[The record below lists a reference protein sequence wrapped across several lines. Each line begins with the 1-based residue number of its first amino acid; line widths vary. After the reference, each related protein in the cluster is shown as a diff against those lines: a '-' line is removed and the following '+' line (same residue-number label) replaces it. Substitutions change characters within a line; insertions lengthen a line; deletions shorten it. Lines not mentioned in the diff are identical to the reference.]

1 MAGSTRFGM
10 AGCDRSWLS
19 SPRRR
24 VGCRLSRRR
33 PVRCGGDCSTPTLT
47 RWPTI
52 ARSGS
57 TLCATTAATWTPAGC
72 TSCRTADG
80 SCLPLTRRRGMAGAG
95 GWLACHPP
103 AWGIGGLVGPGA
115 DAGVVTAVL
124 ADLRLAGAA
133 RTWVRPNPVQGA
145 YWAAAA
151 RQPGTV
157 VMPRRA
163 HVIDLTGGPDA
174 VLARMPAST
183 RRGLRVAARRGVQV
197 EMDRTGRLLPVHQQL
212 VQASI
217 LRWAEHQHEPAALA
231 RWRAARRDPPA
242 KLEAIAR
249 HLGTALVV
257 LVAYLDD
264 RPVASNITLLGAA
277 AHDTRAAID
286 RPVAGPVRAAE
297 LLQWRAIQ
305 LACEHGCRTHHLGE
319 TGASVSL
326 AQFKERFGAVG
337 VDYAEY
343 RLERIPYTRCDRAL
357 RAAAKSA
364 LRFRDTPSDN

>member
-1 MAGSTRFGM
+1 MAE
-10 AGCDRSWLS
+10 L
-19 SPRRR
+19 
-24 VGCRLSRRR
+24 
-33 PVRCGGDCSTPTLT
+33 
-47 RWPTI
+47 
-52 ARSGS
+52 
-57 TLCATTAATWTPAGC
+57 TAAPDGIQVVTLAPRPLW
-72 TSCRTADG
+72 RRLLDADTDALADHG
-80 SCLPLTRRRGMAGAG
+80 PEWIDAMCDDGRYVDASRLYELPDGRRFVLPLTRRRGIRGGRPARLPPTGVGYRRAGRA
-95 GWLACHPP
+95 WL
-103 AWGIGGLVGPGA
+103 

-124 ADLRLAGAA
+124 VVLRRAGAA
-133 RTWVRPNPVQGA
+133 RTRVRPNPVQGA

-183 RRGLRVAARRGVQV
+183 RRGLRVAARRGVRV
-197 EMDRTGRLLPVHQQL
+197 EMDRTGRLLPIHQQL

-249 HLGTALVV
+249 HLGAALVV

-337 VDYAEY
+337 VDYAEH

-357 RAAAKSA
+357 RTAAKRA
-364 LRFRDTPSDN
+364 LRFRDTPP

>member
-1 MAGSTRFGM
+1 VAELIAAPGGIQVVTPAPRPF
-10 AGCDRSWLS
+10 
-19 SPRRR
+19 RRR
-24 VGCRLSRRR
+24 LFVADTDALADHGPEWIDAMCDDGRYVDASRLYELPDGRRF
-33 PVRCGGDCSTPTLT
+33 V
-47 RWPTI
+47 
-52 ARSGS
+52 
-57 TLCATTAATWTPAGC
+57 
-72 TSCRTADG
+72 
-80 SCLPLTRRRGMAGAG
+80 LPLTRRRGMAGVG

-183 RRGLRVAARRGVQV
+183 RRGLRVAARRGVRV
-197 EMDRTGRLLPVHQQL
+197 EVDRTGRLLPIHQQL

-249 HLGTALVV
+249 HLGAALVV

-305 LACEHGCRTHHLGE
+305 LACQHGCRTHHLGE

-357 RAAAKSA
+357 RAATKRA

>member
-1 MAGSTRFGM
+1 MQ
-10 AGCDRSWLS
+10 
-19 SPRRR
+19 
-24 VGCRLSRRR
+24 V
-33 PVRCGGDCSTPTLT
+33 V
-47 RWPTI
+47 
-52 ARSGS
+52 
-57 TLCATTAATWTPAGC
+57 TPAP
-72 TSCRTADG
+72 RPLWRRLFDADTDALADHG
-80 SCLPLTRRRGMAGAG
+80 PEWIDAMCDDGRYVDASRLYELPDGRRFVLPLTRRRGMAGVG

-212 VQASI
+212 VQAPI

-249 HLGTALVV
+249 HLGAALVV

-305 LACEHGCRTHHLGE
+305 LACEHGLPHPPPRRDWRLPKSAWLNSRN
-319 TGASVSL
+319 AS
-326 AQFKERFGAVG
+326 ERSGSTTR
-337 VDYAEY
+337 EY
-343 RLERIPYTRCDRAL
+343 RLRRILALAATARCGQ
-357 RAAAKSA
+357 RAAGAPVPRHSWTT
-364 LRFRDTPSDN
+364 RPDNGTWHGG